1 MAETIERGAQQRAA
15 IAKRWGD
22 PAQKAAASKRMKIR
36 MAAASAVQQEKGTNK
51 MNKVVINP
59 AATIAKIATMTDL
72 AQIQRVR
79 ANAMKRGETAVA
91 KAALEREA
99 ALRASLAASPIVGAY
114 EATMYVYEQI
124 VLNGGYAGRTR
135 PMVSDR
141 MDQGM
146 TEEEAVKDTFISL
159 IKSKKPQTGF
169 TSLAEQG
176 LVKLTFEFVVAR
188 QFPNEFPAE
197 NVAIAE
203 KRLENYL

>member
-36 MAAASAVQQEKGTNK
+36 MAAATAVQQEKGTSE

-59 AATIAKIATMTDL
+59 TATIAKLATMTDL
-72 AQIQRVR
+72 AALTRIR

-114 EATMYVYEQI
+114 EATVFVYEEI
-124 VLNGGYAGRTR
+124 VLGGRYAGRTR

-141 MDQGM
+141 MALGM
-146 TEEEAVKDTFISL
+146 TEEEAIKDAFISL

-176 LVKLTFEFVVAR
+176 LVRLTFEFVVAR
-188 QFPNEFPAE
+188 EFPNEFPAE
-197 NVAIAE
+197 IVAIAE